1 MSSVRWAFCTKKWIP
16 TKSEWLH
23 ALACIQDE
31 ERDRVMKFVYKKDA
45 KSALIGRLLL
55 KKVIVENTSIPYSA
69 IKLGRTERGK
79 PYLLHAKES
88 LNFNISHQGDFV
100 VLAAE
105 SSRNVGVDVMKT
117 EIKGNQTIPEFFHTM
132 RRQFTPH
139 EWQTIKQN
147 PSDFKQLEMFMRHWC
162 LKESYVKALG
172 VGIGL
177 LKKLQFMEFHIAP
190 QSTELND
197 RVSRVYLLSFGK
209 EIFRETRLGFARA
222 KERLPVEWSDHRSGM
237 DTKLFLESKPC
248 DEWCFQ
254 ETKLDEDHQ
263 VVVALHQSN
272 SPQENENLQNGTF
285 ILLTIKDLL
294 PPSMSFQTV
303 NEMFWKEFEEK
314 SESS

>member
-197 RVSRVYLLSFGK
+197 REV
-209 EIFRETRLGFARA
+209 A
-222 KERLPVEWSDHRSGM
+222 M

-272 SPQENENLQNGTF
+272 SPQENENLQ
-285 ILLTIKDLL
+285 D
-294 PPSMSFQTV
+294 V
-303 NEMFWKEFEEK
+303 
-314 SESS
+314 

>member
-197 RVSRVYLLSFGK
+197 REV
-209 EIFRETRLGFARA
+209 A
-222 KERLPVEWSDHRSGM
+222 M

-303 NEMFWKEFEEK
+303 NEIFWKEFIEK